1 LLWYVA
7 LEVELWKELELDA
20 VIAEKLPNISASS
33 WRYSGVALV
42 EVVVAVVVLD
52 EVVAIVQVNDV
63 LVLPVVVLDEIV
75 ELDDNDEL
83 LVELDEIV
91 WVVDVVLGMLVV
103 VCVELFVVELV
114 VDGVT
119 VLDEVV
125 ELALDVDEEEWTITV
140 DEEDDADEVADVE
153 LGLELPGASAK

>member
-1 LLWYVA
+1 
-7 LEVELWKELELDA
+7 
-20 VIAEKLPNISASS
+20 
-33 WRYSGVALV
+33 VALV

-91 WVVDVVLGMLVV
+91 
-103 VCVELFVVELV
+103 
-114 VDGVT
+114 
-119 VLDEVV
+119 
-125 ELALDVDEEEWTITV
+125 
-140 DEEDDADEVADVE
+140 
-153 LGLELPGASAK
+153 